1 MNQIED
7 LQGRILAAIERI
19 GTGVGT
25 LEEAMATAQARAV
38 EAADTSALE
47 EALDEERIANAQL
60 TERVKVLRARQKELE
75 QQLGG
80 AGEGQGEDI
89 AALKAELELLR
100 NEVGNSPEA
109 DALKQEVARLKSQME
124 IMANTAASEKEMLE
138 DRIDQLEAANA
149 DLLARLETTESGEEA
164 GQIPAQGTEGSGNAE
179 EPADMLLR
187 LDTELQQLRLANE
200 QLRTSNA
207 ALREANAEGIGD
219 AGLINAAMAAEI
231 DGLRAAQAS
240 EKAQVNAVLSRLE
253 PLLASAPNLP
263 EGEEV

>member
-7 LQGRILAAIERI
+7 LQGRILAAMERI
-19 GTGVGT
+19 GAGVGA
-25 LEEAMATAQARAV
+25 LEEARSSAEARAV
-38 EAADTSALE
+38 AAADTSALE

-75 QQLGG
+75 QQAPGG
-80 AGEGQGEDI
+80 TGDEDI

-100 NEVGNSPEA
+100 NEAGNSPEA
-109 DALKQEVARLKSQME
+109 AALKQEVSRLKSQLE
-124 IMANTAASEKEMLE
+124 ATANSAATDKEALE
-138 DRIDQLEAANA
+138 DQIEELQAANA
-149 DLLARLETTESGEEA
+149 VLTARLEGGEA
-164 GQIPAQGTEGSGNAE
+164 PAAAPTGAPVDAEG
-179 EPADMLLR
+179 ADQMLVR

-207 ALREANAEGIGD
+207 ALREANAEGLGD
-219 AGLINAAMAAEI
+219 PGLINAAMAAEI

-240 EKAQVNAVLSRLE
+240 DKAQVNAVLARLE
-253 PLLASAPNLP
+253 PLLAGAPNLP

>member
-7 LQGRILAAIERI
+7 LQGRILAAMERI
-19 GTGVGT
+19 GAGVGS
-25 LEEAMATAQARAV
+25 LEAARTAAEARAV

-47 EALDEERIANAQL
+47 DALEEERIANAQL

-75 QQLGG
+75 AQGGG
-80 AGEGQGEDI
+80 APAPEGGESGEDI
-89 AALKAELELLR
+89 AAMKAELELLR
-100 NEVGNSPEA
+100 NEAGNSPQTE
-109 DALKQEVARLKSQME
+109 ALKQEVARLKSQLE
-124 IMANTAASEKEMLE
+124 AVQNTAATEKESLE
-138 DRIDQLEAANA
+138 DRIEQLEASNA
-149 DLLARLETTESGEEA
+149 ALNAGLGGSADADEEMGQSGE
-164 GQIPAQGTEGSGNAE
+164 PAET
-179 EPADMLLR
+179 ADEMLVR

-207 ALREANAEGIGD
+207 ALREANAEGLGD

-240 EKAQVNAVLSRLE
+240 DKAQVNAVLARLE
-253 PLLASAPNLP
+253 PLLAGAPNLP

>member
-7 LQGRILAAIERI
+7 LQGRILAAMERI
-19 GTGVGT
+19 DAGVGT
-25 LEEAMATAQARAV
+25 LEAAKASAEARAV

-47 EALDEERIANAQL
+47 DALEEERIANAQL

-75 QQLGG
+75 AQAGAAPTAAGG
-80 AGEGQGEDI
+80 ESAEDI
-89 AALKAELELLR
+89 AAMKAELELLR
-100 NEVGNSPEA
+100 NEAGNSPETE
-109 DALKQEVARLKSQME
+109 ALKQEVARLKTQLE
-124 IMANTAASEKEMLE
+124 VVQNTAASEKETLE
-138 DRIDQLEAANA
+138 VRIEELETANA
-149 DLLARLETTESGEEA
+149 QLSGSQAGAAGSADRALDEEITPEGA
-164 GQIPAQGTEGSGNAE
+164 GE
-179 EPADMLLR
+179 MLIR

-207 ALREANAEGIGD
+207 ALREANAEGLGD

-240 EKAQVNAVLSRLE
+240 DKAQVNAVLARLE
-253 PLLASAPNLP
+253 PLLAGAPNLP